1 VFSASEF
8 TFWRFAPFYRCDDS
22 SQGDNV
28 HKFLVGLMVF
38 ALAAAAADVTGTW
51 TGKVDVGNPGSD
63 PTIPMSIT
71 LKENGSELTGT
82 AGDASHQFPI
92 DKAEITGN
100 SVKFQVAAGPAV
112 LTFNLRQEG
121 DVMTGTAKIEHE
133 EAGTVHEGPVSLR
146 RK

>member
-1 VFSASEF
+1 MRKLLAS
-8 TFWRFAPFYRCDDS
+8 
-22 SQGDNV
+22 
-28 HKFLVGLMVF
+28 LMAF

-51 TGKVDVGNPGSD
+51 TGKVDVGNGGGD

-71 LKENGSELTGT
+71 LKQNGSELTGN

-92 DKAEITGN
+92 DKGESNGN
-100 SVKFQVAAGPAV
+100 SVKFQVTAGAV

-121 DVMTGTAKIEHE
+121 DVMTGTVKIEHK
-133 EAGTVHEGPVSLR
+133 EAGTVHEGPASFR